1 MANGVLTDGV
11 DIATGEAL
19 ASSEVQWYLTID
31 DLFDLVEDAYEQEAH
46 SVQVDFD
53 MTRGHPT
60 MVYIDYSEMIADE
73 ELGFTL
79 IGDVQSP

>member
-1 MANGVLTDGV
+1 
-11 DIATGEAL
+11 
-19 ASSEVQWYLTID
+19 
-31 DLFDLVEDAYEQEAH
+31 
-46 SVQVDFD
+46 
-53 MTRGHPT
+53 